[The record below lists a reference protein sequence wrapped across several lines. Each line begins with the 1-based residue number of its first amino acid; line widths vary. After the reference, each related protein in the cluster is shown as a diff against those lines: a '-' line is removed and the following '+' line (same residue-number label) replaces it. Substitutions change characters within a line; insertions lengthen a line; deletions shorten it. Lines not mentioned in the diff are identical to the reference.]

1 MVCMTDRFLA
11 GILFAFLMLALPAAA
26 QLKPAE
32 ERGRAIYFG
41 EAGSAL
47 DTGTARIGTMGVKLP
62 AQSFPCASCHGRT
75 GIGIA
80 ERGAVPADLSR
91 GALTRPYTV
100 TGQQG
105 RWRPP
110 YTLSS
115 FRSAV
120 RNGRDP
126 GGNDLAEAMPR
137 FALSD
142 RDLADV
148 WAFLA
153 VMDQLSD
160 PGISDDHVEIGV
172 ILAAGGRGQ
181 GAEAQRRLLESVRA
195 DINRIG
201 GIHGRQ
207 LRFSYHAATALP
219 EETVFAVLSL
229 GDAPSGLSERVPV
242 LALSGSGSLKTK
254 VFSLLAGTEDQTAA
268 LRLFA
273 VQELGAV
280 RVADACE
287 SAAGDTR
294 LLSSP
299 SCLASARSARR
310 LLLPQTVFAAIPPAQ
325 RKLLPAE
332 TYVALPAPLTRV
344 APQAQTAFARTRAK
358 AGTGRETI
366 LAEADAYSVAA
377 VLIESLMRAGRSL
390 DREGLV
396 AELEGLSGFEG
407 AVTPP
412 LSFGPNRHTG
422 SRGAEIVRYSPETGA
437 MSMQGVWIDPDKR

>member
-1 MVCMTDRFLA
+1 MVYMTDRWLA
-11 GILFAFLMLALPAAA
+11 GFLLAVLMLALPAEA
-26 QLKPAE
+26 QLTPAE

-47 DTGTARIGTMGVKLP
+47 DTSTARIGNMGVTLP
-62 AQSFPCASCHGRT
+62 AQSFPCASCHGRA
-75 GIGIA
+75 GIGVA

-105 RWRPP
+105 RRRPP

-115 FRSAV
+115 FRAAV

-126 GGNDLAEAMPR
+126 GGSELAEAMPR

-142 RDLADV
+142 RDLGDV

-160 PGISDDHVEIGV
+160 PGLSDDRIDIGV
-172 ILAAGGRGQ
+172 ILTAGGRGPA
-181 GAEAQRRLLESVRA
+181 AEAQRRLLDSVSA

-207 LRFSYHAATALP
+207 LRFSYHTAAALP
-219 EETVFAVLSL
+219 EGDVFAVLSPGEAPAGL
-229 GDAPSGLSERVPV
+229 GERVPV
-242 LALSGSGSLKTK
+242 LALSGHGTLKTQA
-254 VFSLLAGTEDQTAA
+254 FSLLAGAEDQSAA

-280 RVADACE
+280 RVADACA
-287 SAAGDTR
+287 SGAGETR
-294 LLSSP
+294 LLTSP
-299 SCLASARSARR
+299 SCLASARSAKR
-310 LLLPQTVFAAIPPAQ
+310 LLLPQPVFAAIPPAQ

-332 TYVALPAPLTRV
+332 TYVALPAPLSRV

-366 LAEADAYSVAA
+366 LAEADAYSVAS

-390 DREGLV
+390 DREGLI
-396 AELEGLSGFEG
+396 ASLEGLSDFEG

-422 SRGAEIVRYSPETGA
+422 SRGAEIVRYSPETGVMA
-437 MSMQGVWIDPDKR
+437 MQGVWIDPDKR